1 MAMEKKTK
9 TNRTG
14 QVVQLIGLITL
25 GAGIGLE
32 IAFRASVWFTVITAG
47 SIIFTVGTKLKG
59 R

>member
-1 MAMEKKTK
+1 MPRKTEKDY
-9 TNRTG
+9 TG
-14 QVVQLIGLITL
+14 ELIQLIGLVTL

-32 IAFRASVWFTVITAG
+32 LAFRGSIWFTVITAG